1 MFMKTEI
8 NFKKETLRDVPLF
21 SEMDISHLREIS
33 EISRIE
39 QFKKNQHIFLE
50 NDPYRG
56 FYIVLKGSVKV
67 YRISAEAK
75 EYILHLRKPPQPF
88 ADVPLFEEGGDYP
101 ANAQALEDSLL
112 LFIPKNEFTELIRK
126 NPSIALKM
134 LAGFAKRMRNMT
146 NKMEEIS
153 TKEVSNRL
161 ARFILDEIAKN
172 KSIKLSEPFLRLTI
186 PKATVATYLGTITET
201 LSRTFKK
208 FQDNNIIVVDGKKI
222 FVKDLR
228 KLKQL
233 AK

>member
-1 MFMKTEI
+1 MKPGKDY
-8 NFKKETLRDVPLF
+8 KKVTLRDVPLF
-21 SEMDISHLREIS
+21 SELEISHLREIS

-39 QFKKNQHIFLE
+39 QFKKNRHIFLE
-50 NDPYRG
+50 NDDYRG

-67 YRISAEAK
+67 YRISSEGK

-88 ADVPLFEEGGDYP
+88 ADVPLFEEGGNYP
-101 ANAQALEDSLL
+101 ANAQALDDSLL
-112 LFIPKNEFTELIRK
+112 LFIPKEGFTELIRK

-161 ARFILDEIAKN
+161 ARFILEEIKKN
-172 KSIKLSEPFLRLTI
+172 NSIKLPEPFLRLTI
-186 PKATVATYLGTITET
+186 SKSTVATYLGTITET

-208 FQDNNIIVVDGKKI
+208 LHNENIIVVNGKKI
-222 FVKDLR
+222 FVKDLK
-228 KLKQL
+228 KLRQL
-233 AK
+233 CK